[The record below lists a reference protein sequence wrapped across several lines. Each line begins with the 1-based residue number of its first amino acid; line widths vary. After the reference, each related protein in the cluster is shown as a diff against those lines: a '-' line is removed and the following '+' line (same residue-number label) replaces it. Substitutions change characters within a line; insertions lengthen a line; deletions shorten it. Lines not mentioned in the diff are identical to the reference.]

1 MLEGRDKGAEVAM
14 QLAYSFDFSQD
25 KFQQILYNY
34 VGLEGAIS
42 IPHTHYCGSVTRV
55 LTQGTDN
62 HLQIC
67 PVLGRNSALHNAIRD
82 VLLWTQI
89 Y

>member
-42 IPHTHYCGSVTRV
+42 IPHTRHCGGSMMHVNTRYSISVLGQNSSPQNMATKCGSR
-55 LTQGTDN
+55 
-62 HLQIC
+62 
-67 PVLGRNSALHNAIRD
+67 
-82 VLLWTQI
+82 
-89 Y
+89 